1 MLIYFQLLQCD
12 KQTLLTALTHR
23 SITVE
28 GNCIS
33 TPLNTEQA
41 TIARDAVA
49 KGMYERLFN
58 WLVARING
66 SLATHAS
73 SQKTVLGLLDI
84 YGFEI
89 FEVNR

>member
-1 MLIYFQLLQCD
+1 MFQLLQCP
-12 KQTLLTALTHR
+12 KESLLTALTHR

-28 GNCIS
+28 GNTIS
-33 TPLNTEQA
+33 TPLDTEQA

-49 KGMYERLFN
+49 KGTYERLFD

-66 SLATHAS
+66 SLATFAT

-89 FEVNR
+89 FEINR